1 MDRKL
6 SDQQDLMCECLHQ
19 GQNSNIIQK
28 IT

>member
-6 SDQQDLMCECLHQ
+6 SDQQDPMCECLHQ
-19 GQNSNIIQK
+19 GQNGNIIQK